1 MAVSPFDYITAVS
14 FTKDHSLIEENPE
27 GYKPFLTNRALS
39 YFVDSI
45 FDAQEMNLRPGI
57 PNEWA
62 FDYFINSLPKRK
74 RFSKWAKPIANEDV
88 EAVMEY
94 FGYSQDRAIQAIS
107 VLSKEQIAM
116 IKEKNYKGGNNG
128 KKQNRKSDG

>member
-1 MAVSPFDYITAVS
+1 MASPFDYITAVS
-14 FTKDHSLIEENPE
+14 FSKDKTLIQENPE
-27 GYKPFLTNRALS
+27 GYKPFLTNRGLS

-45 FDAQEMNLRPGI
+45 FDVQEMNLRPGI

-62 FDYFINSLPKRK
+62 FDFLLNSLPKRK
-74 RFSKWAKPIANEDV
+74 RFSKWAKPSENEDM
-88 EAVMEY
+88 EAIMEY
-94 FGYSQDRAIQAIS
+94 FEYSQDKATQAMS